1 MGAALGG
8 IPRCS
13 KERVDERAAA
23 TGRRAQASEAR
34 AAAYCAGM
42 GRYLRAPVLA
52 LSQPPMRRMHDDHV
66 DKQDGADRHE
76 SDVLRRG
83 ELELP
88 GRVLPLWVLLRRARR
103 ARGRPAPP
111 HADQY
116 AKRGAPFVRLGQ
128 ISLAERRRLL
138 EAPVLHISPVQGVR
152 VG

>member
-1 MGAALGG
+1 
-8 IPRCS
+8 
-13 KERVDERAAA
+13 
-23 TGRRAQASEAR
+23 
-34 AAAYCAGM
+34 
-42 GRYLRAPVLA
+42 
-52 LSQPPMRRMHDDHV
+52 MRRMHDDQH
-66 DKQDGADRHE
+66 DEQDSADSRVRGDRHG
-76 SDVLRRG
+76 SDILSRG
-83 ELELP
+83 ESELP